1 MKTILI
7 IDNKVFTKDE
17 DLLFYFQPSSC
28 ILFYFAFYSILKNEL
43 SHDQKNSRR

>member
-17 DLLFYFQPSSC
+17 DRLFYFQLSRCFPFNFT
-28 ILFYFAFYSILKNEL
+28 LYSILKNEL
-43 SHDQKNSRR
+43 SHD